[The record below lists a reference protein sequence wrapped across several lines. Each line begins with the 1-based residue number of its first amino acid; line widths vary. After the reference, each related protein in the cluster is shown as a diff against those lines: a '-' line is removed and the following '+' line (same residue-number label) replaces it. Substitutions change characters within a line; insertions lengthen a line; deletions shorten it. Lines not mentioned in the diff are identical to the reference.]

1 MARYL
6 RIFFG
11 ISLLLILVLFCLFL
25 YFRRDRTST
34 TMQSKT
40 VFVLRTKDH
49 FTLYR
54 NGQPF
59 FIKGAA
65 GSGNLAELR
74 LAGGNTLRT
83 WDTTNIRHILDEAE
97 ANGIAVI
104 VGLSLPVSLHQ
115 SFYRDTAQVG
125 EQFRA
130 YQHIV
135 KQYSS
140 HPALL
145 MWCLGNEIDF
155 PYRPSFRSFYKAYND
170 LLKMIHYEDPDH
182 PVTTALANFSR
193 RCVYNIK
200 IKVPDLDLIAI
211 NTFGR
216 ISILE
221 KELQEFKW
229 FWNGPFF
236 ISEWGINGPWESEAT
251 AWGAPI
257 ENTSIKKAEQYLE
270 RAKFIPNNDP
280 RFLGACCFYW
290 GQKQEGTHTWY
301 NFFSPG
307 GEKNEI
313 VSAMEYLWKGKQPA
327 HHSPPVKYMLIGQ
340 EGARDNILLKPDS
353 IYTAK
358 VIMENSPAGDSIYFR
373 WELLQEDWF
382 RKNIQEANLKKPRS
396 FDSLLLSYPGI
407 EMRFRTPSVEGP
419 YRVFVTIY
427 DKKGYFSTANTPFY
441 VVEK

>member
-6 RIFFG
+6 RFFFG

-25 YFRRDRTST
+25 YFRRDRTAT

-40 VFVLRTKDH
+40 VFVLHTKDH

-83 WDTTNIRHILDEAE
+83 WDTTNIRHVLDEAE
-97 ANGIAVI
+97 TNGIAVI

-155 PYRPSFRSFYKAYND
+155 PYRPGFRSFYKAYND
-170 LLKMIHYEDPDH
+170 LLKMIH
-182 PVTTALANFSR
+182 
-193 RCVYNIK
+193 
-200 IKVPDLDLIAI
+200 
-211 NTFGR
+211 
-216 ISILE
+216 
-221 KELQEFKW
+221 Q
-229 FWNGPFF
+229 
-236 ISEWGINGPWESEAT
+236 
-251 AWGAPI
+251 
-257 ENTSIKKAEQYLE
+257 
-270 RAKFIPNNDP
+270 
-280 RFLGACCFYW
+280 
-290 GQKQEGTHTWY
+290 
-301 NFFSPG
+301 
-307 GEKNEI
+307 
-313 VSAMEYLWKGKQPA
+313 
-327 HHSPPVKYMLIGQ
+327 
-340 EGARDNILLKPDS
+340 
-353 IYTAK
+353 
-358 VIMENSPAGDSIYFR
+358 
-373 WELLQEDWF
+373 
-382 RKNIQEANLKKPRS
+382 
-396 FDSLLLSYPGI
+396 
-407 EMRFRTPSVEGP
+407 
-419 YRVFVTIY
+419 
-427 DKKGYFSTANTPFY
+427 
-441 VVEK
+441 